1 MKELNIDMDNLE
13 GRIQNLKCE
22 KQELDCTV
30 SFECSDCELV
40 STGSISIEIDEMDSF
55 ATGISIEV
63 SSSSSIPD
71 EYSTIIS
78 SLRSDAPFYF
88 RGPDPSTFYL
98 LITPSLFLNDS
109 GDWEK
114 ELKGYHISQTQ
125 DPGRGSQIE
134 FSE

>member
-1 MKELNIDMDNLE
+1 MNELKIDIYNLV
-13 GRIQNLKCE
+13 GRLQNPQCE

-30 SFECSDCELV
+30 SFECLDCELV
-40 STGSISIEIDEMDSF
+40 STGSINIEIEEMDSY

-78 SLRSDAPFYF
+78 SLRSDATLYF

-114 ELKGYHISQTQ
+114 ELRGYHISQTQ
-125 DPGRGSQIE
+125 DPDKGSQ
-134 FSE
+134 SNM